1 MKKAWIWM
9 ATAALAV
16 AANAAQA
23 AAPADAPQDYAWSM
37 PLAVSGKAGVVGL
50 RVPQAVYL
58 HATSTALDD
67 LRLFDKTGQPLAFA
81 LRQAPPQAR
90 TSRRDVAATIFPLTG
105 AAAPGVSAAQ
115 EGLDIRTG
123 ADGRLLSVRS
133 IGKPA
138 AAASDTLQA
147 LVLDLGASQPPPQ
160 YGALRFTLPP
170 ATSNYNAQ
178 VLLEVSDDLKQWDT
192 VGASALNWLANAD
205 TRTLANDRIEF
216 SPRSF
221 RYARLSW
228 REGTP
233 LLFASISAEAVSAT
247 EIAPYSE
254 HIVLQGT
261 PGKLAPDLIYN
272 APPAVPATSIGVE
285 LKGDNVVLPVQLGM
299 YQEVRARQA
308 GQPSTWQF
316 QPQLG
321 ATFYQISQGGQQRKS
336 GDMTIPPTHAAQW
349 VLRPAMAQANP
360 PALRLGW
367 TPANLVFLANGNAP
381 YTLAYGKRDAARAAL
396 AMTQVAPG
404 FSETELNNLE
414 QATLGQ
420 PVASQTAS
428 VQPGKSEPVAWRL
441 YALWGAL
448 LLGVGVLGFFAWRLL
463 AQMKEDD
470 KPS

>member
-1 MKKAWIWM
+1 MKTAWILV
-9 ATAALAV
+9 TAAVAM
-16 AANAAQA
+16 AANAA
-23 AAPADAPQDYAWSM
+23 PADTPQDYAWSM

-50 RVPQAVYL
+50 RLPQAVYL
-58 HATSTALDD
+58 HATSAALDD
-67 LRLFDKTGQPLAFA
+67 VRLFDKNGQPLAFA
-81 LRQAPPQAR
+81 LRQTPPQAR
-90 TSRRDVAATIFPLTG
+90 TSRRDVPATIFPLTG
-105 AAAPGVSAAQ
+105 AAASGGPANQ

-133 IGKPA
+133 VGKSA
-138 AAASDTLQA
+138 TASAGDTLQA
-147 LVLDLGASQPPPQ
+147 LVLDLGASQPALQ

-170 ATSNYNAQ
+170 ATTNYNAQ

-205 TRTLANDRIEF
+205 TKTLANDRMEF
-216 SPRSF
+216 APRSF

-247 EIAPYSE
+247 EVAPYTE
-254 HIVLQGT
+254 HIVLQGA
-261 PGKLAPDLIYN
+261 PGKNAPDLIYN

-299 YQEVRARQA
+299 YQELRARQA
-308 GQPSTWQF
+308 GQPTTWQF

-336 GDMTIPPTHAAQW
+336 GDLTIPPTHAAQW
-349 VLRPAMAQANP
+349 VLRPQTAQASP

-396 AMTQVAPG
+396 SMTQVAPG
-404 FSETELNNLE
+404 FSDTELNNLE

-420 PVASQTAS
+420 PAAGRAAGIE
-428 VQPGKSEPVAWRL
+428 PGHSEPVAWRL

-470 KPS
+470 QAT